1 MQIASITSTTVLLAH
16 GNATNHLPYTLALA
30 HPHPHTHASP
40 APTPM
45 RALPPGCGPGTESH
59 LRSRLQRVQTV
70 RGGKIPPSQVPPIAR
85 TNSTC
90 TLTYVRATPLLPRT
104 ISPPQTAPPECFDD
118 VGGFR
123 LIYPC

>member
-1 MQIASITSTTVLLAH
+1 MPIASITPTTVLLAH
-16 GNATNHLPYTLALA
+16 GNAHIHLPYLLA
-30 HPHPHTHASP
+30 HAHTHPHTHASP
-40 APTPM
+40 APTPT

-70 RGGKIPPSQVPPIAR
+70 WGGKIPPSQVPLIAR

-90 TLTYVRATPLLPRT
+90 TLTYVRTTPIPPRI